1 LSQPVT
7 AEVFVETGDVMGDVP
22 LPKTRAVSFE
32 VTQPNPLISISPTD
46 AVAGSADLVLNIT
59 GTTAS
64 FGGAPHNRSWAVWSV
79 NGNNTVLATT
89 FVSSTPLTAVIPTTL
104 MTTPVAAQVFVL
116 TGDPMGDFLLQ
127 SNSIGFRVSEATG
140 STTSPAIGLSPTSL
154 SFTYYVRKQQAPPSQ
169 TLHLTDQGVGH

>member
-1 LSQPVT
+1 VVDERQ
-7 AEVFVETGDVMGDVP
+7 
-22 LPKTRAVSFE
+22 
-32 VTQPNPLISISPTD
+32 
-46 AVAGSADLVLNIT
+46 
-59 GTTAS
+59 
-64 FGGAPHNRSWAVWSV
+64 H
-79 NGNNTVLATT
+79 TVLATT